1 MIQKKIIIIIIITW
15 TTHKLVQV
23 QVHVVIDTTAT
34 WTENAPYKVWSG
46 SKSASSVCVVFLFN
60 FIMQNEKQELYL

>member
-1 MIQKKIIIIIIITW
+1 MIQKKIIIIITW

-23 QVHVVIDTTAT
+23 QVHVVIDTTAI

-46 SKSASSVCVVFLFN
+46 SKSASSFSIQFYNAKWKTRIILVS
-60 FIMQNEKQELYL
+60 